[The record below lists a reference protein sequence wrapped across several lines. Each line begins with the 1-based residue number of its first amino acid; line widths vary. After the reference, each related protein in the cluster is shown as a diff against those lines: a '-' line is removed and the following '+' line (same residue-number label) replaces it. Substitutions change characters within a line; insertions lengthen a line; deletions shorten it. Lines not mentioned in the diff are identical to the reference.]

1 MLMPKKSKAEQA
13 NTMDKPI
20 NLSGAGEDQAIKDLL
35 SDDFLTMSNKE
46 ASAIGMALQQII
58 RGQEMVS
65 SEIAKLNEKVERIDK
80 EALERELAQ
89 KKYIQEVLDKAES
102 LKATGMEKDRLI
114 AQGLQQHE
122 NAMRE
127 AVAKRVADNLKF
139 MEALKTMPT
148 EQVVSPGVL
157 VTVSEN
163 GQQRSKLIPETIS
176 IKTKTWVLPPGK
188 LVEVPKIVADRIRDR
203 RKSEAEQEAR
213 KNLLSQN
220 MESSKLAE
228 EWAKIDGK
236 AEALPQ

>member
-1 MLMPKKSKAEQA
+1 MPKKSKAEQA